1 MHTLLS
7 SFFRAHGFS
16 DMQITT
22 LMMICPSLYT
32 YNAQKIFKPK
42 LDFFKSLGFS
52 NLEIT
57 KILSS
62 EPYILTRSL
71 EKTIIPSVQELRRI
85 LGTDENVLKVIKTYC
100 PVLRTNVV
108 HTLQPN
114 IATLISHGVL
124 QSLVLNFFSRPSSL
138 LICGNRFSEIVSEV
152 MKLGFDPNCLKF
164 VLAIRSMALNSK
176 TLW

>member
-1 MHTLLS
+1 
-7 SFFRAHGFS
+7 
-16 DMQITT
+16 MQITT